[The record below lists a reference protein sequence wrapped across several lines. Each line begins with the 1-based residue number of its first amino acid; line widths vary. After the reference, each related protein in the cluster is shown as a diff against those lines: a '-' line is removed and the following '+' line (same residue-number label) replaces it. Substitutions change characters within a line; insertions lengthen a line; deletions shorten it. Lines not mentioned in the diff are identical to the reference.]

1 MQKTTAVILMAF
13 LLAGCN
19 EGGGNKGDNNTPN
32 QTNTTTNI
40 TEHTEH
46 HSNTTIVDTQD
57 LAQPRNSNPN
67 HINAVRTH
75 AEKVRVIEEVKDG
88 IKTTRIQQFNAQ
100 GKLYNTI
107 EKKEKTDEKGQRYS
121 SSNVAYGDIDL
132 KQLSTVAPFDYR
144 LASHYVE
151 NIARNNEKA
160 VQDAFNATQ
169 EKRTK
174 QGIGLNT
181 DSAILANEANNYKFN
196 QSYES
201 QAQFVLNTFD
211 ADTSTTWNQDKFKAS
226 FFYDR
231 LMRDELARHH
241 NISKYIDSTGAF
253 TNTDKLN
260 TLVDPEL
267 SKILVIDRN
276 PVLVGRLNEE
286 NLSFSSKFERPAPKG
301 DITHGDYVLY
311 PILGVPSSNP
321 NLDEADEYNAKNL
334 LMVYPSPIYKK
345 TPVFFAI
352 NGDPHEAEMVD
363 EGISKGHGIINAS
376 YTYEFEY
383 GKDGPERKAGQSIMD
398 YAKEH
403 NIVKRQDEEYY
414 NAKEEVR
421 HFNELNRKYDTLFV
435 NALGNEEDKMF
446 NFMNLIAYAN
456 KEKYKNYLNSTIMVG
471 SYNPLTGSKADYANS
486 CLDFK
491 NDCLVAN
498 DREWFPLKKESHYFY
513 SEGTSIATPVVT
525 ATAALVKSVFPFMT
539 ANQIKTTLL
548 TTAKDLGE
556 KGADNVYGWGL
567 LQPSKAVNG
576 PAQFYDKD
584 FFVDFGYKN
593 PLANNRKATHTV
605 YRFANDISG
614 QYGLTVSGDERENA
628 LSLSGFNTYEGDTT
642 IRRGAL
648 LNIDGVQKNSKTVIE
663 AGHLYGSGQL
673 NTVINQDHLHA
684 YSYFR
689 ELGAGDLRA
698 NNNMIVDGNY
708 HQGEQAT
715 LHSVLG
721 LPLAVTGKAHL
732 DGRLEVNGVHK
743 AFISKDKELF
753 EDVVVAQN
761 GMTGEFKGFTSA
773 VPFLKPSKLTYNI
786 LKDSGLGIDLYTAT
800 AFLKFTG
807 FKDGL
812 AHKAIYHPLSGKL
825 DSLHTKLSAVYDA
838 NNKETSNASH
848 HESEKEVKF
857 TRNLRKDVV
866 GKQKTFSSA
875 MDTIAELQR
884 GSVEATIKT
893 LNTLSGHEFVEAS
906 KQNAKTLSRVNGLG
920 LTKHLSGNGL
930 AVEYEKGKYD
940 HQTTLSGVLRDGRHT
955 YSLQLG
961 KGVYKDQDQYN
972 NLDVMAGYSYEDF
985 LKFTGQLS
993 YDEVKNKVNRT
1004 NEVADKVKSYRHD
1017 YKDRYFG
1024 QLFAVSKPIEWS
1036 VYGQFEPFVAIQHQ
1050 FINHDQVG
1058 EFNGFQLK
1066 RGGNTR
1072 SVLGM
1077 VGVNYQ
1083 YRIQDFDLSASYLF
1097 VKTIKKPSEK
1107 MIFGDDVASESIINQ
1122 YGVTKHIL
1130 KIGAKYHL
1138 TNNWNVGI
1146 NASVSDKT
1154 QFGLELGYKF

>member
-32 QTNTTTNI
+32 QTNNTTTNI
-40 TEHTEH
+40 TEHH
-46 HSNTTIVDTQD
+46 NSTTIVDTQD
-57 LAQPRNSNPN
+57 LAQPKNSNPN

-75 AEKVRVIEEVKDG
+75 GEKVRVIEEVKDG

-107 EKKEKTDEKGQRYS
+107 ETKEKTDEKGQRYS

-132 KQLSTVAPFDYR
+132 KQLNTIKPFDYR
-144 LASHYVE
+144 LASQYVE

-160 VQDAFNATQ
+160 VQDAFNTTQ

-174 QGIGLNT
+174 QGVGLNT

-201 QAQFVLNTFD
+201 QTQFVSNTFD
-211 ADTSTTWNQDKFKAS
+211 TDTSTTWNQDKFKAS

-241 NISKYIDSTGAF
+241 NIAKYIDSTGAF

-267 SKILVIDRN
+267 SKILIIDRN
-276 PVLVGRLNEE
+276 PVLVGRLNED
-286 NLSFSSKFERPAPKG
+286 NLSFSSKFARPEPKG

-311 PILGVPSSNP
+311 PILGVPSDNP
-321 NLDEADEYNAKNL
+321 NLDEADEYNAKRL
-334 LMVYPSPIYKK
+334 MMVYPSPVYKK
-345 TPVFFAI
+345 APVFFAL
-352 NGDPHEAEMVD
+352 NGDPKESEMIE
-363 EGISKGHGIINAS
+363 EGVSKGHGIINAS
-376 YTYEFEY
+376 YTYEYEF
-383 GKDGPERKAGQSIMD
+383 GKDGPELKAGQSIMD

-403 NIVKRQDEEYY
+403 NLVKRQDEEYY
-414 NAKEEVR
+414 GAKEEVR
-421 HFNELNRKYDTLFV
+421 HFNELNKKYDTLFI
-435 NALGNEEDKMF
+435 NALGNEQDKMF
-446 NFMNLIAYAN
+446 NFMNLIAYGN
-456 KEKYKNYLNSTIMVG
+456 KEKYKNYLDSTIMVG
-471 SYNPLTGSKADYANS
+471 SYNPLTDAKADYANS

-548 TTAKDLGE
+548 TTAKDLGA
-556 KGADNVYGWGL
+556 KGVDDVYGWGV
-567 LQPSKAVNG
+567 LQASKAVNG

-584 FFVDFGYKN
+584 FHVDFGYKN
-593 PLANNRKATHTV
+593 PLANNRKATNTV

-614 QYGLTVSGDERENA
+614 QYGLTLSGDERNNV
-628 LSLSGFNTYEGDTT
+628 LSLSGFNTYEGDT
-642 IRRGAL
+642 IIEKGGL
-648 LNIDGVQKNSKTVIE
+648 LNIDGVQKNSKTVIHK
-663 AGHLYGSGQL
+663 GHLYGSGQL
-673 NTVINQDHLHA
+673 NTIVNQDHLHA

-708 HQGEQAT
+708 HQDQGAT

-721 LPLAVTGKAHL
+721 LPLAVTGQAHL
-732 DGRLEVNGVHK
+732 DGGLEINGVHK
-743 AFISKDKELF
+743 AFISKDNELF
-753 EDVVVAQN
+753 EDVVVSQN
-761 GMTGEFKGFTSA
+761 GMTGEFKQFTSA
-773 VPFLKPSKLTYNI
+773 VPFLNPSKLTYNI
-786 LKDSGLGIDLYTAT
+786 LKDKGLGTDLYTAT

-812 AHKAIYHPLSGKL
+812 EHKAVYHKKADKL
-825 DSLHTKLSAVYDA
+825 DSLHAKLSAVYDA
-838 NNKETSNASH
+838 HNKVTPSTSTQS
-848 HESEKEVKF
+848 VK
-857 TRNLRKDVV
+857 KDVA
-866 GKQKTFSSA
+866 GKEKVLSSA

-884 GSVEATIKT
+884 GSVETTIKT
-893 LNTLSGHEFVEAS
+893 LNTLSGHEFVDAS

-920 LTKHLSGNGL
+920 LIKHLNGNGL
-930 AVEYEKGKYD
+930 SVEYEKGKYD
-940 HQTTLSGVLRDGRHT
+940 HQTTLSGVIHDGRHT

-961 KGVYKDQDQYN
+961 KGSYKQDNQYD
-972 NLDVMAGYSYEDF
+972 NLDLMAGYSYEDF

-1004 NEVADKVKSYRHD
+1004 NEIANKVKSYRHD

-1024 QLFAVSKPIEWS
+1024 QLFALSKPIEWS
-1036 VYGQFEPFVAIQHQ
+1036 VYGQLEPFVAIQHQ
-1050 FINHDQVG
+1050 FINQGQVG
-1058 EFNGFQLK
+1058 EFNGFQLA

-1083 YRIQDFDLSASYLF
+1083 YRIQDFDLNASYLF
-1097 VKTIKKPSEK
+1097 AKTLKKPSEK
-1107 MIFGDDVASESIINQ
+1107 MTFGDDVAKESIINQ
-1122 YGVTKHIL
+1122 YGASKHIL

-1138 TNNWNVGI
+1138 TNNWSVGI